1 MQESHWILEGIQP
14 NLLTGDVRGIESW
27 VPTIILHDRF
37 LWGRNH
43 CNRGGLVRYEM
54 LTTAPY
60 KTITQI
66 VYHHHLFYEIIT
78 ISRFMKHYETKQNH
92 NVLFKKNM
100 LCIPRPFLR
109 ETHHIQKAGINC
121 IQGSPIRLTCLTN
134 GFKQKQE
141 ESKEKARKWL
151 YYAIFCISHMF
162 ISFLFQLYPM

>member
-1 MQESHWILEGIQP
+1 
-14 NLLTGDVRGIESW
+14 
-27 VPTIILHDRF
+27 
-37 LWGRNH
+37 
-43 CNRGGLVRYEM
+43 M

-92 NVLFKKNM
+92 NVLFKKKI

-121 IQGSPIRLTCLTN
+121 IQGSPIRLTCLIN
-134 GFKQKQE
+134 SFE
-141 ESKEKARKWL
+141 ESKEQARKWL
-151 YYAIFCISHMF
+151 YCPFFVFHTCLYLSCFNCIPCNFRTKTNRPAFKLHGCV
-162 ISFLFQLYPM
+162 LFPLSPGTCEVHCCAA